1 MMNTTITLKVLL
13 PYKVLVEV
21 PDVKRLTVETTS
33 GSVGFLP
40 NRLDCAAALVPGILM
55 YENSVREVKY
65 LALDEGLLLKT
76 GGVVTI
82 AVRNAVAG
90 SDLGRLRQSIES
102 DLRNL
107 EDRERDVRNT
117 LAKLETGFFRSLEKF
132 RQAE

>member
-1 MMNTTITLKVLL
+1 MNTTITLKVLL

-21 PDVKRLTVETTS
+21 PDVKRMTVETTS
-33 GSVGFLP
+33 GSVGFFP

-76 GGVVTI
+76 GGVVTV

>member
-1 MMNTTITLKVLL
+1 MNTTITLKVLL